1 MSYYQGQRRFALG
14 GKGWTVVLGSLVS
27 LTYVR
32 WRDKLQHD
40 DKSQEYH
47 TLKGDRGE
55 VVKFTDQGKA
65 PLKDDDIVLR
75 MYRQLPSVPLP
86 NLYLAA
92 GVLTSFWMYR
102 VYGTFNKLMVVR
114 YSDVHYQLIRPDV
127 LSRKVVALKYLALPL
142 GAIPLGALAFFGGL
156 ALTGEREEGEEFYSR
171 SFLKRQAR
179 ALRESFAEPVREASL
194 IFRDTTSPFNE
205 DLKNSSLAEFAQ
217 RSQTVGRPI
226 SMGYEKIAPP
236 PGWKP

>member
-1 MSYYQGQRRFALG
+1 MSYYSGQRRFALG

-32 WRDKLQHD
+32 WRAKLQYD
-40 DKSQEYH
+40 DKSQDYH

-55 VVKFTDQGKA
+55 VVKFSDQQQA

-75 MYRQLPSVPLP
+75 LYRQMPSIPLP
-86 NLYLAA
+86 NLYVAA
-92 GVLTSFWMYR
+92 GVLTSFWMY
-102 VYGTFNKLMVVR
+102 
-114 YSDVHYQLIRPDV
+114 SDVHYQLRRPDV
-127 LSRKVVALKYLALPL
+127 LAHKVVALKYLALPL
-142 GAIPLGALAFFGGL
+142 GVIPLGALAFFGVL
-156 ALTGEREEGEEFYSR
+156 AFTGECEEGETMFTT

-179 ALRESFAEPVREASL
+179 ALRESFAEPVREFSL
-194 IFRDTTSPFNE
+194 LFRDTTMPVQE

-226 SMGYEKIAPP
+226 SMGYDRIAPP
-236 PGWKP
+236 PGWQP

>member
-32 WRDKLQHD
+32 FRAKQND
-40 DKSQEYH
+40 DKSQEYQ
-47 TLKGDRGE
+47 TLLNERGD
-55 VVKFTDQGKA
+55 VVKFADQSKA
-65 PLKDDDIVLR
+65 PVKDDDIVLR
-75 MYRQLPSVPLP
+75 LYRQLPAVPLP

-102 VYGTFNKLMVVR
+102 VWGTFNKLMVVR
-114 YSDVHYQLIRPDV
+114 YSDVHYQLVRPDV
-127 LSRKVVALKYLALPL
+127 LSRKVVALKYLAVPL
-142 GAIPLGALAFFGGL
+142 GVIPLGAMTFFGAL
-156 ALTGEREEGEEFYSR
+156 ALTGEREEGEEYYST

-194 IFRDTTSPFNE
+194 LFRDTTSPFNE

-226 SMGYEKIAPP
+226 SMGYERIAPP
-236 PGWKP
+236 PGFKP